1 MSIRYT
7 VRGDVED
14 VSLSLL
20 KGYGSHPVLL
30 FSIPLFRPPL
40 HGDFLPLYSPP
51 EAIRALQL
59 LIIWTFT

>member
-7 VRGDVED
+7 VQGDVED

-30 FSIPLFRPPL
+30 FSVPLFSSSPSW
-40 HGDFLPLYSPP
+40 GLPS
-51 EAIRALQL
+51 
-59 LIIWTFT
+59 LI

>member
-20 KGYGSHPVLL
+20 KGYGSHLVLL
-30 FSIPLFRPPL
+30 FSVPVFPPPL
-40 HGDFLPLYSPP
+40 HGDSPLLYSPL
-51 EAIRALQL
+51 EVIRALHL
-59 LIIWTFT
+59 LIIWSFT